1 MKPLRSY
8 IWRVASWTYVMDKT
22 IALRH
27 AARRGAS
34 NAVRVLLEAGADV
47 HGEQDAAVR
56 KASANGHTD
65 TVRVLLEAGAHVR
78 AKEDWALQW
87 AVKNGHTDTVRLL
100 NEWMA
105 REAKKPAEG
114 SEST

>member
-1 MKPLRSY
+1 MKSLRSY
-8 IWRVASWTYVMDKT
+8 IWRVASWTYVMDKN

-47 HGEQDAAVR
+47 HGAEDAALQ
-56 KASANGHTD
+56 KASANGHAD
-65 TVRVLLEAGAHVR
+65 TVKVLLAAGANVHALGDKALRR
-78 AKEDWALQW
+78 AAG
-87 AVKNGHTDTVRLL
+87 NGHTDTVKVL

-114 SEST
+114 SETI

>member
-1 MKPLRSY
+1 MKSLRSY
-8 IWRVASWTYVMDKT
+8 TWRVASWTYVMDKN

-47 HGEQDAAVR
+47 HAKEDWAVR
-56 KASANGHTD
+56 WAAGNGHTD
-65 TVRVLLEAGAHVR
+65 TVKV
-78 AKEDWALQW
+78 
-87 AVKNGHTDTVRLL
+87 L

-105 REAKKPAEG
+105 RV
-114 SEST
+114 TV